1 MLKLSGI
8 TKDYVTGD
16 ETVHALK
23 GIDIEFRENEF
34 VSILGQSG
42 CGKTTLLNI
51 IGGLDNYT
59 SGDLIINNV
68 STKQYKDRDW
78 DTYRN
83 HSIGFV
89 FQSYNLIS
97 HQTVLS
103 NVELALTLSGVSKAE
118 RRKRAIDALK
128 QVGLEDQIH
137 KKPNQMS
144 GGQMQRV
151 AIARALVNDPD
162 IILADEPTGALDSA
176 TSVQI
181 MEILKKIANTK
192 LIIMVT
198 HNPELAKQYSTRIIK
213 LKDGKVTDDSMPYES
228 DEKTVKKEKENKI
241 NRKKKK
247 PSMSFPTALSLSK
260 NNLWTKKART
270 FLTAFA
276 GSIGIIGIAL
286 ISSLSNGVQTY
297 INAKEKEALANY
309 PIQIDE
315 QAVDMSTMLSA
326 MSGMG
331 TAEDSTEDST
341 ESDNKTVYS
350 NNFMTEMIQSMYDG
364 SKTNNLADLK
374 KYIEENQSDFDEI
387 TADIQYNYSTQL
399 NIYKADTTDGVYQVN
414 PSQVFN
420 SFGMD
425 YMSSMSTAGMMSYD
439 VWFKLPGSIDT
450 IKSQYDIVD
459 GRLPEKP
466 NEVVLVLDENGE
478 ISDFTL
484 YSLGLLDNNEL
495 KEMMKK
501 MNNGEKLEKGKT
513 HKYTY
518 DELEKQKFK
527 LLLNTDYYEKDSN
540 GVWQDKSDDDLYLTN
555 KLNDAYEIDVV
566 GIVKAGKNTAVSSV
580 GGVGYTSDLKMY
592 LIDEIN
598 KSEIVKQQ
606 EENKDTDV
614 FTGIKFSTGDDEKQ
628 PEITNM
634 QELQAY
640 VSTLPEDKQAET
652 NAYLQ
657 QMQQSGMSEDEIVAA
672 FAKSIK
678 EASKTEATYDGNLDI
693 LGVADPDSPSSIL
706 IYPTDFDSK
715 DSVTEKIDEYNDSVS
730 NEEDKISYT
739 DYIGIMMASV
749 STILS
754 AVTSVLIG
762 FVAISLVVSSI
773 MIAIITYISVLER
786 TKEIGILRAIGASK
800 HDVSRIFNAEA
811 IIIGFV
817 AGVLGIAIT
826 LLLDG
831 IISAA
836 VKHVLDIENIAL
848 LPPVVGVVL
857 VIISVLLSFIAGV
870 IPAKMAAKKDPVIA
884 LRSE

>member
-59 SGDLIINNV
+59 NGDLIINNV

-181 MEILKKIANTK
+181 MEILKKIAKTK

-228 DEKTVKKEKENKI
+228 KKETVKKEKENKI

-297 INAKEKEALANY
+297 INTKEKEALANY

-501 MNNGEKLEKGKT
+501 MNNGEKLEKGET
-513 HKYTY
+513 HKYSY

-555 KLNDAYEIDVV
+555 KLKNAYEIDVV

-614 FTGIKFSTGDDEKQ
+614 FTGIKFPTDEDEEQ

-634 QELQAY
+634 QELQAFI
-640 VSTLPEDKQAET
+640 STLPEDKQAET

-730 NEEDKISYT
+730 DEEDKISYT

-836 VKHVLDIENIAL
+836 VKHALDIENIAL

>member
-59 SGDLIINNV
+59 NGDLIINNV

-181 MEILKKIANTK
+181 MEILKKIAKTK

-228 DEKTVKKEKENKI
+228 KKETVKKEKENKI

-364 SKTNNLADLK
+364 SKTNNLADFK
-374 KYIEENQSDFDEI
+374 KYIEENKSDFEGI
-387 TADIQYNYSTQL
+387 TADIQYRYSTQL

-425 YMSSMSTAGMMSYD
+425 YMSSMASSGMMSYD
-439 VWFKLPGSIDT
+439 VWFQLPGSIDT
-450 IKSQYDIVD
+450 INSQYDIVD

-484 YSLGLLDNNEL
+484 YSLGLLDDDEL

-501 MNNGEKLEKGKT
+501 INNGEKLEKGET
-513 HKYTY
+513 HKYSY

-527 LLLNTDYYEKDSN
+527 LLLNTDYYEKDSSGN
-540 GVWQDKSDDDLYLTN
+540 WQDKSDDDLYLTN
-555 KLNDAYEIDVV
+555 KLKNAYEIDVV

-592 LIDEIN
+592 LIDEID

-606 EENKDTDV
+606 EENKDVDV

-678 EASKTEATYDGNLDI
+678 EASQTEATYDGNLDI

-715 DSVTEKIDEYNDSVS
+715 DSVTEKIDSYNDSVS
-730 NEEDKISYT
+730 DEEDKISYT

-811 IIIGFV
+811 VIIGFV
-817 AGVLGIAIT
+817 AGVLGIVIT

-836 VKHVLDIENIAL
+836 VKHALDIENIAL

>member
-59 SGDLIINNV
+59 NGDLIINNV

-181 MEILKKIANTK
+181 MEILKKIAKTK

-228 DEKTVKKEKENKI
+228 KKETVKKEKENKI

-364 SKTNNLADLK
+364 SKTNNLADFK
-374 KYIEENQSDFDEI
+374 KYIEENKSDFDEI
-387 TADIQYNYSTQL
+387 TADIQYKYSTQL

-425 YMSSMSTAGMMSYD
+425 YMSSMASSGMMSYD
-439 VWFKLPGSIDT
+439 VWFQLPGSIDT
-450 IKSQYDIVD
+450 INSQYDIVD

-484 YSLGLLDNNEL
+484 YSLGLLDDDEL

-501 MNNGEKLEKGKT
+501 INNGEKLEKGET
-513 HKYTY
+513 HKYSY

-527 LLLNTDYYEKDSN
+527 LLLNTDYYEKDSSGN
-540 GVWQDKSDDDLYLTN
+540 WQDKSDDDLYLTN
-555 KLNDAYEIDVV
+555 KLKNAYEIDVV

-592 LIDEIN
+592 LIDEID

-606 EENKDTDV
+606 EENKDVDV

-678 EASKTEATYDGNLDI
+678 EASQTEATYDGNLDI

-715 DSVTEKIDEYNDSVS
+715 DSVTEKIDSYNDSVS
-730 NEEDKISYT
+730 DEEDKISYT

-811 IIIGFV
+811 VIIGFV
-817 AGVLGIAIT
+817 AGVLGIVIT

-836 VKHVLDIENIAL
+836 VKHALDIENIAL

>member
-59 SGDLIINNV
+59 NGDLIINNV

-181 MEILKKIANTK
+181 MEILKKIAKTK

-213 LKDGKVTDDSMPYES
+213 LKDGKVTDDSMLYES
-228 DEKTVKKEKENKI
+228 KKETVKKEKENKI

-501 MNNGEKLEKGKT
+501 MNNGEKLEKGAS

-518 DELEKQKFK
+518 EELEQQKFK

-540 GVWQDKSDDDLYLTN
+540 GVWQDKSDDGLYLTN

-606 EENKDTDV
+606 EENRDTDV
-614 FTGIKFSTGDDEKQ
+614 FTGIKFPTDEDEEQ

-634 QELQAY
+634 QELQAFI
-640 VSTLPEDKQAET
+640 STLPEDKQAET

-730 NEEDKISYT
+730 DEEDKISYT